1 MGVGAGLSDGG
12 AEIRPATLGIR
23 QEDRPRAGYR
33 PSFGARIR
41 ETIARR
47 LPGNGKPL
55 QKGAS
60 RRPFCVSE
68 RRLGRLPPGES
79 VILRDATTIPR
90 ISMSRTTA
98 NPVFDWADP
107 LVVAGM

>member
-1 MGVGAGLSDGG
+1 MGVSAGLSDGR

-41 ETIARR
+41 EKIARS
-47 LPGNGKPL
+47 LPDNGKPL

-68 RRLGRLPPGES
+68 RRLAISRPARALYY
-79 VILRDATTIPR
+79 ATQPR
-90 ISMSRTTA
+90 PENLDEPHRRQS
-98 NPVFDWADP
+98 
-107 LVVAGM
+107 